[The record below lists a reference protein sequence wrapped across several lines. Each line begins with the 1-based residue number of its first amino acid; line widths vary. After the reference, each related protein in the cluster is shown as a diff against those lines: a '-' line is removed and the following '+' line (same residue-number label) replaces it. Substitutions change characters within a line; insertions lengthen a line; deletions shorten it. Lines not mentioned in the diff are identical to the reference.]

1 MRLSRRRFLRVSL
14 ASTSIIGAYAW
25 GVEPHW
31 VEVVRRRLPIA
42 NLPADMVGRTI
53 AQFSDLHIGPR
64 VDDDYLR
71 DTFANVARLRPDI
84 VVMTGDFVS
93 YRDAAQFGQMRHVVE
108 AFPHGRLATL
118 AILGNH
124 DYGYGWSELAV
135 ADHVTEVATSSGITV
150 LRNQP
155 RVVNGL
161 QILGLDDYWSPRFDP
176 ASVIANRDRTTA
188 TLVLCHNPD
197 AVDRD
202 VWSDYDGWIL
212 GGHTHG
218 GQCKPPFLPPP
229 IVPVRNKRYT
239 AGAIALTGGR
249 TLYINRGLG
258 HLLRVR
264 FNVRPE
270 VTLFELARA

>member
-1 MRLSRRRFLRVSL
+1 MRFSRRSFLKFSL
-14 ASTSIIGAYAW
+14 GTTAVAGAYAW
-25 GVEPHW
+25 LIEPHW
-31 VEVVRRRLPIA
+31 VEFVRRRLPIE
-42 NLPADMVGRTI
+42 NLPADMVGRTV

-71 DTFANVARLRPDI
+71 DTFAKVAKLAPDF

-93 YRDAAQFGQMRHVVE
+93 YADASQFGQMGHVIE

-124 DYGYGWSELAV
+124 DYGRAWSEVAV
-135 ADHVTEVATSSGITV
+135 ADHVTDVATRAGITV
-150 LRNQP
+150 LRNET
-155 RVVNGL
+155 RIVNGL
-161 QILGLDDYWSPRFDP
+161 QIVGLDDYWSPRFDP
-176 ASVIANRDRTTA
+176 TSVLAVRDRKAA
-188 TLVLCHNPD
+188 TLVLSHNPD
-197 AVDRD
+197 AVDSD
-202 VWSDYDGWIL
+202 VWEGYDGWIL

-229 IVPVRNKRYT
+229 IVPVQNKRYT
-239 AGAIALTGGR
+239 AGAFPLAGGR

-270 VTLFELARA
+270 VTIFELERA

>member
-1 MRLSRRRFLRVSL
+1 MRLSRRSFLRFSL
-14 ASTSIIGAYAW
+14 ASSAVIGTYSWAI
-25 GVEPHW
+25 EPHW
-31 VEVVRRRLPIA
+31 VELVRRRLPIR
-42 NLPADMVGRTI
+42 NLPADLAGRTL

-71 DTFANVARLRPDI
+71 NTFAQVAQLKPDF

-93 YRDAAQFGQMRHVVE
+93 YRDAAQFGQMSHVVE

-124 DYGYGWSELAV
+124 DYGRAWSELAV
-135 ADHVTEVATSSGITV
+135 ADHVADVATKAGITV
-150 LRNQP
+150 LRNET

-161 QILGLDDYWSPRFDP
+161 QFVGLDDFWSPRFNP
-176 ASVIANRDRTTA
+176 APVVSNRDRTTA
-188 TLVLCHNPD
+188 TLVLSHNPD
-197 AVDRD
+197 AVDSD

-239 AGAIALTGGR
+239 AGAFSLAGGR

-270 VTLFELARA
+270 VTIFELERA